1 MKELACYIHV
11 PFCKHKCIYCDFY
24 SVIKFQNVDNY
35 IESLKIEIEY
45 YANKFSKTHKI
56 KTVFWGGGTPS
67 ILEPKIINEILM
79 MLNDK
84 FRFSK
89 NAEITLEA
97 NPGTLNFNK
106 LQELKLAGINRLS
119 VGVQSFNNKDLEY
132 LTRIHKSEEAYEII
146 NKAKEAGINNIS
158 LDLIFNLPKQT
169 KKKWLKNLD
178 IATSLPINHISC
190 YSLIVEPGTILNKQI
205 LDGKV
210 KLNDEDYDADLYQIT
225 IDYLNKKGFEQ
236 YEVSNFAKKGYRS
249 QHNLFYWEYKDYLGL
264 GPSAHSLVNGV
275 RWSNY
280 TSLSYYL
287 EAIKN
292 NNNAQMSIETLTP
305 KQKLEEFII
314 MGLRAT
320 GINLKK
326 LKLIAPNWIDENYR
340 TLSFLEQKGYI
351 IITDDSIKLTSLGYP
366 ICDEILL
373 NLNY

>member
-119 VGVQSFNNKDLEY
+119 VGVQSFNNK
-132 LTRIHKSEEAYEII
+132 I
-146 NKAKEAGINNIS
+146 
-158 LDLIFNLPKQT
+158 
-169 KKKWLKNLD
+169 
-178 IATSLPINHISC
+178 
-190 YSLIVEPGTILNKQI
+190 
-205 LDGKV
+205 
-210 KLNDEDYDADLYQIT
+210 
-225 IDYLNKKGFEQ
+225 
-236 YEVSNFAKKGYRS
+236 
-249 QHNLFYWEYKDYLGL
+249 
-264 GPSAHSLVNGV
+264 
-275 RWSNY
+275 
-280 TSLSYYL
+280 
-287 EAIKN
+287 
-292 NNNAQMSIETLTP
+292 
-305 KQKLEEFII
+305 
-314 MGLRAT
+314 
-320 GINLKK
+320 
-326 LKLIAPNWIDENYR
+326 
-340 TLSFLEQKGYI
+340 
-351 IITDDSIKLTSLGYP
+351 
-366 ICDEILL
+366 
-373 NLNY
+373 

>member
-146 NKAKEAGINNIS
+146 NKAQEAGINNIS

>member
-24 SVIKFQNVDNY
+24 SVIKFQDVDNY

-45 YANKFSKTHKI
+45 YAKKFSKTHKI

-146 NKAKEAGINNIS
+146 NKAQEAGINNIS

>member
-45 YANKFSKTHKI
+45 YAKKFSKTHKI

-97 NPGTLNFNK
+97 NPGSLNFNK

>member
-1 MKELACYIHV
+1 MKDLACYIHV

-35 IESLKIEIEY
+35 IESLKEEIEY
-45 YANKFSKTHKI
+45 YSKKFSKTHKI

-67 ILEPKIINEILM
+67 ILDPKVINEVLLIL
-79 MLNDK
+79 NEK
-84 FRFSK
+84 FQFGK

-106 LQELKLAGINRLS
+106 LLELKLAGINRLS
-119 VGVQSFNNKDLEY
+119 VGVQSFNDKDLKY

-146 NKAKEAGINNIS
+146 NKAQEAGINNIS

-340 TLSFLEQKGYI
+340 ILSFLEQKGYI

>member
-24 SVIKFQNVDNY
+24 SVIKFQNVDKY
-35 IESLKIEIEY
+35 IESLKIEIEH
-45 YANKFSKTHKI
+45 YANQFSKTHKI
-56 KTVFWGGGTPS
+56 KTIFWGGGTPS

-79 MLNDK
+79 ILNDK
-84 FRFSK
+84 FRVSK

-106 LQELKLAGINRLS
+106 LQELKSAGINRLS
-119 VGVQSFNNKDLEY
+119 VGVQSFNDKDLEY
-132 LTRIHKSEEAYEII
+132 LTRIHKSKEAYEII
-146 NKAKEAGINNIS
+146 NKAQEAGINNIS

-292 NNNAQMSIETLTP
+292 NNNAQMSIETLST

-320 GINLKK
+320 GIDSKK
-326 LKLIAPNWIDENYR
+326 LKLIVPNWIDENNS

-351 IITDDSIKLTSLGYP
+351 IITDDRIKLTSLGYP

>member
-45 YANKFSKTHKI
+45 YAKKFSKTHKI

-146 NKAKEAGINNIS
+146 NKAQEAGINNIS

>member
-146 NKAKEAGINNIS
+146 NKAQEAGINNIS

-169 KKKWLKNLD
+169 KKKWFKNLD